1 MLRLALFTALALAA
15 ASTGHAQETP
25 EAYLGDRMPYAAF
38 DRLPATR
45 LVVPGGEI
53 TVGIAPGALAL
64 PRATLLAWIEEAA
77 TAVASYYGRF
87 PARHTRLLVVP
98 RSGRGVSGGRAWG
111 HRGAAVRITIGEH
124 ATPADLARDWVLV
137 HEMTHLAFPSVPERH
152 HWIEE
157 GLATYVEPVA
167 RAQAGRLDP
176 AAVWAE
182 LVAGLPKGLPEAGD
196 RGLDHTRTWGRTY
209 WGGALFALYA
219 DVEIRRRTQN
229 RLGLQDALRAILSAG
244 NIVTSSRLPPLF
256 EIGDRATGVPV
267 LGELYERM
275 KDQPAPVDLDAL
287 WRDLGVRLDGGR
299 VRFDDAAPLAAARRA
314 ITEPHSAPARASDLV
329 APGGTR

>member
-1 MLRLALFTALALAA
+1 MLRLALLAVLALPA
-15 ASTGHAQETP
+15 ASIGHAQETS

-53 TVGIAPGALAL
+53 AVAFAPGPLAL
-64 PRATLLAWIEEAA
+64 PRATFLAWIEEAA
-77 TAVASYYGRF
+77 TAVAAYYGRF
-87 PARHTRLLVVP
+87 PARHARLLVVP

-157 GLATYVEPVA
+157 GLATYVEPIA
-167 RAQAGRLDP
+167 RAQAGQLDP
-176 AAVWAE
+176 AVVWSE
-182 LVAGLPKGLPEAGD
+182 LAAGLPKGLPQAGD
-196 RGLDHTRTWGRTY
+196 RGLDHTPTWGRRY

-219 DVEIRRRTQN
+219 DVEIRRRTQH
-229 RLGLQDALRAILSAG
+229 RLGLQDALRAILAVG
-244 NIVTSSRLPPLF
+244 NIVTSSHLPPLL

-287 WRDLGVRLDGGR
+287 WRELGVHIESGR
-299 VRFDDAAPLAAARRA
+299 VRFDDAAPLAVVRRA
-314 ITEPHSAPARASDLV
+314 ITAPHPAPVGASDLV